1 MATIQNVTDDTF
13 EEVVLKSKLPVLVD
27 FWAEWCGPCKMIAPV
42 LEQIAEEQEGK
53 LTVVKINADQNPDT
67 VRQYGV
73 MGLPTLNLYKN
84 GEVVKQLVGAKPKRV
99 IEKELEE
106 FL

>member
-27 FWAEWCGPCKMIAPV
+27 FWAEWCAPCKMIAPV

-67 VRQYGV
+67 VRRYGV

>member
-1 MATIQNVTDDTF
+1 
-13 EEVVLKSKLPVLVD
+13 
-27 FWAEWCGPCKMIAPV
+27 
-42 LEQIAEEQEGK
+42 
-53 LTVVKINADQNPDT
+53 
-67 VRQYGV
+67 

>member
-27 FWAEWCGPCKMIAPV
+27 FWAEWCAPCKMIAPV

>member
-1 MATIQNVTDDTF
+1 MANIQNVTDDTF
-13 EEVVLKSKLPVLVD
+13 EEVVLKSDLPVLVD
-27 FWAEWCGPCKMIAPV
+27 FWADWCGPCKMVAPV
-42 LEQIAEEQEGK
+42 LEQIAAEQEGRLTIVK
-53 LTVVKINADQNPDT
+53 LNADQNPDT

-106 FL
+106 YL

>member
-1 MATIQNVTDDTF
+1 MAAIQNVTDDTF

-27 FWAEWCGPCKMIAPV
+27 FWAEWCAPCKMIAPV

>member
-1 MATIQNVTDDTF
+1 MAAIQDVTDANFD
-13 EEVVLKSKLPVLVD
+13 EVVLKSDLPVLVD
-27 FWAEWCGPCKMIAPV
+27 FWADWCGPCKMIAPV
-42 LEQIAEEQEGK
+42 LEQIAAEQEGK
-53 LTVVKINADQNPDT
+53 LTIVKLNADQNPDT
-67 VRQYGV
+67 VRRYVV

-99 IEKELEE
+99 LEKELEE

>member
-1 MATIQNVTDDTF
+1 MAAIQDVTDANFD
-13 EEVVLKSKLPVLVD
+13 EVVLKSDLPVLVD
-27 FWAEWCGPCKMIAPV
+27 FWADWCGPCKMIAPV
-42 LEQIAEEQEGK
+42 LEQIAAEQEGK
-53 LTVVKINADQNPDT
+53 LTIVKLNADQNPDT
-67 VRQYGV
+67 VRRYGV

-99 IEKELEE
+99 LEKELEE